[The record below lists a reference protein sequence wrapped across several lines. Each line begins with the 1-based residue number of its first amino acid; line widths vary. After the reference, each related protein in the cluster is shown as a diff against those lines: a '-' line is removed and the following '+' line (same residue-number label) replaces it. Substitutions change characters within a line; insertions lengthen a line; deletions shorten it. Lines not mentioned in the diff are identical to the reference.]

1 MTARLSFLLITAIVL
16 ATWMEVNAD
25 DIHRTTQSP
34 KPLAPANSGNQGYGQ
49 PRQYYKP
56 PYRPQYGK
64 EEYKPQYD
72 KSEDGEE

>member
-1 MTARLSFLLITAIVL
+1 MAIVL
-16 ATWMEVNAD
+16 GAWMEVNAD
-25 DIHRTTQSP
+25 ANLRTTQSP

-56 PYRPQYGK
+56 PQRPQYGK

-72 KSEDGEE
+72 KSEDDEE